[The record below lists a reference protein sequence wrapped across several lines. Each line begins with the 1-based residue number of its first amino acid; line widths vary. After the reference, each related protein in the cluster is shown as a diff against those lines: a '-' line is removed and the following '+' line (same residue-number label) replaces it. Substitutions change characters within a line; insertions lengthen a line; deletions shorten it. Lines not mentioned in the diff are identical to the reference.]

1 MTQSNK
7 SGRLDVIALNA
18 VSNVVFTGSAWKGQC
33 GPLGNKICR
42 EPAGHHSRKAYY
54 TEARLNCDET
64 QGASYRV
71 VRAQMN
77 VLMHVGCRPLAP
89 QLYGYSSRLLGRCRD
104 VVCKRF

>member
-1 MTQSNK
+1 MTPSNK